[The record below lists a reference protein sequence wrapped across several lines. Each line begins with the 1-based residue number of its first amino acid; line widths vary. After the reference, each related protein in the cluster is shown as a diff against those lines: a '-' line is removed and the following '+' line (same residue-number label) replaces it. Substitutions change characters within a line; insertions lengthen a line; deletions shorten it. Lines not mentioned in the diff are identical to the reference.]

1 MEECM
6 MTPPKLKSCSS
17 IRSTYQS
24 SNATN
29 SSAMTTTYYQYAFM
43 LPVST
48 LVALCA
54 QLCGI
59 GGAAM
64 FSPIFLLL
72 FPLLNLQLHSP
83 QQAVASALL
92 TEVFGFASGLI
103 GYSCRGLIDWKTAR
117 KYIVISAPSALVGA
131 LLARFV
137 CENVLALRLIYSAL
151 MIGLAV
157 YLWISGHN
165 GKSITDIDESTDGAV
180 QSDVESGASAIS
192 KKDGSK
198 ATMKTLTARNG
209 MEYTYLDI
217 DLPNS
222 KSLYASTIFGS
233 VLTGMLGVGIG
244 EVVLP
249 QLVRRKLM
257 PLPVAAGTSVYVVVV
272 TALTAAVVQFLSLAH
287 ETLVVGD
294 ISTSGVHVVPWEL
307 VVWTIPG
314 VIIGG
319 QLASYVAS
327 KRLFSDEHIVRFA
340 SILFGSIGIA
350 FLVKACLRGDKLAS
364 ASTIGDIEAVRI

>member
-1 MEECM
+1 MAM
-6 MTPPKLKSCSS
+6 H
-17 IRSTYQS
+17 YQF
-24 SNATN
+24 
-29 SSAMTTTYYQYAFM
+29 AFM

-54 QLCGI
+54 QICGI
-59 GGAAM
+59 GGAAL

-72 FPLLNLQLHSP
+72 FPLLDLQLHSP

-103 GYSCRGLIDWKTAR
+103 GYSYRGLIDWKTAR
-117 KYIVISAPSALVGA
+117 RYIVISAPSALVGA

-137 CENVLALRLIYSAL
+137 CENLLALRLVYSAL
-151 MIGLAV
+151 MIGLGV
-157 YLWISGHN
+157 YLWISDH
-165 GKSITDIDESTDGAV
+165 SSTSAEKDASKEGV
-180 QSDVESGASAIS
+180 VKSDVESGASAIN
-192 KKDGSK
+192 KKDGDTVMTTVS
-198 ATMKTLTARNG
+198 ARNG
-209 MEYTYLDI
+209 IEYTYLDI

-222 KSLYASTIFGS
+222 KSLYASTVFGS

-249 QLVRRKLM
+249 QLVRHKLM
-257 PLPVAAGTSVYVVVV
+257 PLPIAAGTSVYIVVV

-287 ETLVVGD
+287 ETLTAGD
-294 ISTSGVHVVPWEL
+294 ISSSYINVVPWEL
-307 VVWTIPG
+307 VAWTIPG

-327 KRLFSDEHIVRFA
+327 KRYIKDEHVVRFA
-340 SILFGSIGIA
+340 LILFASIGIA
-350 FLVKACLRGDKLAS
+350 FLVKACLHVKGDAPAS
-364 ASTIGDIEAVRI
+364 ASTMVDVEAVR

>member
-1 MEECM
+1 M
-6 MTPPKLKSCSS
+6 MT
-17 IRSTYQS
+17 
-24 SNATN
+24 
-29 SSAMTTTYYQYAFM
+29 YQYAFM

-103 GYSCRGLIDWKTAR
+103 GYSCRRLIDWKTAR
-117 KYIVISAPSALVGA
+117 RYIVISAPSALVGA
-131 LLARFV
+131 LLAKFV

-151 MIGLAV
+151 MIGLSI
-157 YLWISGHN
+157 YLWISDHN
-165 GKSITDIDESTDGAV
+165 SKSSTGNDASKENAD

-192 KKDGSK
+192 KKDGST
-198 ATMKTLTARNG
+198 ATMKTVTARNG

-217 DLPNS
+217 DLLNS
-222 KSLYASTIFGS
+222 KSLYATTVFGS

-287 ETLVVGD
+287 ETLVAGD
-294 ISTSGVHVVPWEL
+294 ISASGVHVVPWEL

-314 VIIGG
+314 VIVGG

-350 FLVKACLRGDKLAS
+350 FLVKACLKGDKR
-364 ASTIGDIEAVRI
+364 ASTPAIVDIQAVRLQYQMHITISKESR

>member
-1 MEECM
+1 
-6 MTPPKLKSCSS
+6 
-17 IRSTYQS
+17 
-24 SNATN
+24 
-29 SSAMTTTYYQYAFM
+29 
-43 LPVST
+43 
-48 LVALCA
+48 
-54 QLCGI
+54 
-59 GGAAM
+59 M

-72 FPLLNLQLHSP
+72 FPLLGLQLHSP

-103 GYSCRGLIDWKTAR
+103 GYSCRGLIDWKTANR
-117 KYIVISAPSALVGA
+117 YIVISAPSALVGA
-131 LLARFV
+131 LLAKFV
-137 CENVLALRLIYSAL
+137 CENVLALRLVYSAL

-157 YLWISGHN
+157 YLWISDH
-165 GKSITDIDESTDGAV
+165 SSQSSTDNDTTKENAV
-180 QSDVESGASAIS
+180 KSDVESGASAIS
-192 KKDGSK
+192 KNDGSK
-198 ATMKTLTARNG
+198 ATMKTLTTRNG
-209 MEYTYLDI
+209 MEYTYLDV

-287 ETLVVGD
+287 ETLVAGD
-294 ISTSGVHVVPWEL
+294 ISASGVHVVPWEL

-327 KRLFSDEHIVRFA
+327 KRIFKDEHIVRFA
-340 SILFGSIGIA
+340 SILFGSIGVA
-350 FLVKACLRGDKLAS
+350 FLVKACLKGDQLAS
-364 ASTIGDIEAVRI
+364 TSTIGDIETVR